1 MKYVQTAKLINE
13 IIVIVADVK
22 YIALRG
28 NSRSNFDNK
37 SEASNLTNPIIIA
50 EIYASEDVLPSPECL
65 VQLFSNVVVLFW
77 KFFVKLQ

>member
-28 NSRSNFDNK
+28 NSRNNFDNK
-37 SEASNLTNPIIIA
+37 SEASNLTNPIIMA

-65 VQLFSNVVVLFW
+65 VQLFSNIVVFW
-77 KFFVKLQ
+77 TFFVKLQ